1 MPSVFRDEVS
11 PSDDVENVGEIVETT
26 YRYSR
31 VLLEQFDFDQKAP
44 LVSRSIALAA
54 CRLMFAAFTDHLIL
68 KRTGTTKNN
77 LLSEMLLGGAGIGW
91 ARASIASVS

>member
-1 MPSVFRDEVS
+1 MMPKTFEQLLRR
-11 PSDDVENVGEIVETT
+11 GM
-26 YRYSR
+26 
-31 VLLEQFDFDQKAP
+31 LEQFDFDQEAP
-44 LVSRSIALAA
+44 LVSHSVALAT
-54 CRLMFAAFTDHLIL
+54 CRLMFAASIDHLIL